1 MATVTVTGA
10 PANGH
15 VPENSLTVTDNRTG
29 QTFSFPIK
37 HNAVNASE
45 FKKIKAPEDAA
56 NLADQNEQGLRIF
69 DPGFGNTCV
78 SESKIT
84 FIDGLKGMIQ
94 YRGYDINDLV
104 ATKKGF
110 VDTANLLWFGSLP
123 SPAEKQAL
131 QDKLNAVPLLDD
143 HVFNVIRAMPSNGS
157 PFGMIIAGL
166 MAVQSSQMD
175 LIPAHAAKNLYLGN
189 AELVDEQVI
198 RAMQSLSQITAAAY
212 CHQTGRAFTP
222 PRKDLSFV
230 ENFLLMMGHVEA
242 GTGLPNPRYVSYFE
256 RLWLLI
262 ADHEMTCSTAA
273 MLQTAS
279 ALPDAFS
286 CLVSATSALYGPLH
300 GGAIEVAYK
309 NIAEIGSVENIP
321 AKMARVKAGKE
332 RLYGYG
338 HRVYRVPDPRY
349 KHIKEVLEELTAEI
363 EGDPLLKVAFEVDR
377 IAREDEYFTSRKL
390 NPNADLF
397 AALAYNA
404 MGFEPEWILP
414 ISLMS
419 RSQGLLAHWKE
430 AMSGTARI
438 WRPGQIYTGDLNK
451 KIE

>member
-1 MATVTVTGA
+1 MATTTITA
-10 PANGH
+10 PANGR
-15 VPENSLTVTDNRTG
+15 VSKDSLTVTDNRTG
-29 QTFSFPIK
+29 STFTFPIT
-37 HNAVNASE
+37 HNAVNASN
-45 FKKIKAPEDAA
+45 FKQIKAPEDPD
-56 NLADQNEQGLRIF
+56 NIADQNEQGLRVF

-84 FIDGLKGMIQ
+84 FIDGLKGIIQ
-94 YRGYDINDLV
+94 YRGYDIGDLIE
-104 ATKKGF
+104 AKKGF
-110 VDTANLLWFGSLP
+110 VDTAHLLWFGTLP
-123 SPAEKQAL
+123 SPKEKQEL
-131 QDKLNAVPLLDD
+131 QDRLNAVPLIDD
-143 HVFNVIRAMPSNGS
+143 HVFNTIRSFPKNGS

-166 MAVQSSQMD
+166 MALQSSEMD
-175 LIPAHAAKNLYLGN
+175 LIPAHAAKNIYLGN
-189 AELVDEQVI
+189 LSLVDSQLI
-198 RAMQSLSQITAAAY
+198 RVMQSLSQICAVAY
-212 CHQTGRAFTP
+212 CHQTGRTFTP
-222 PRKDLSFV
+222 PRADLTFI
-230 ENFLLMMGHVEA
+230 ENFLLMMGHTEA
-242 GTGLPNPRYVSYFE
+242 ATGLPNPAYVAKFE

-279 ALPDAFS
+279 AMPDALS
-286 CLVSATSALYGPLH
+286 CLASATSALYGPLH

-309 NIAEIGSVENIP
+309 NIAEIGSVDNIP
-321 AKMARVKAGKE
+321 PKIARVKAGKE

-349 KHIKEVLEELTAEI
+349 RHIKEVLEDLTAEI
-363 EGDPLLKVAFEVDR
+363 EDDPLLKVAFELDR
-377 IAREDEYFTSRKL
+377 VARTDEYFTSRKL

-430 AMSGTARI
+430 AMSGSARI

>member
-1 MATVTVTGA
+1 MATVTFTA

-45 FKKIKAPEDAA
+45 FKKIKAPEDPA

-104 ATKKGF
+104 ASKKGF
-110 VDTANLLWFGSLP
+110 VDTANLLWFGTLP
-123 SPAEKQAL
+123 TPAEKQAL
-131 QDKLNAVPLLDD
+131 QDRLNAVPLLDD
-143 HVFNVIRAMPSNGS
+143 HVFN
-157 PFGMIIAGL
+157 
-166 MAVQSSQMD
+166 SSQMS

-189 AELVDEQVI
+189 AALVDSQVI

-230 ENFLLMMGHVEA
+230 ENFLLMMGHVESS
-242 GTGLPNPRYVSYFE
+242 TGLPNPRYVGYFE

-286 CLVSATSALYGPLH
+286 CLASAASALYGPLH

-309 NIAEIGSVENIP
+309 NIQEIGSVENIP

-404 MGFEPEWILP
+404 M
-414 ISLMS
+414 
-419 RSQGLLAHWKE
+419 
-430 AMSGTARI
+430 
-438 WRPGQIYTGDLNK
+438 
-451 KIE
+451 